1 MVVLDKNRIVI
12 GINAT
17 ALALGDWQQEHII
30 GELFTG
36 FELTDSPTAQLNE
49 SWWMKVDRFGQWQ
62 DELNGI
68 NAVGSPRCL
77 SLELSLIETDDNS
90 LTYYAV
96 MVVDISDKRAAED
109 ELEKLAYYDSLTG
122 LPNRAFFQE
131 NLRRDVIRVQRQKKC
146 LAILYMNL
154 DRFKFVNDYL
164 GHNGGDNL
172 LRQVSTRLLSV
183 LSDTDIVSRQSSDEF
198 AIALI
203 EPDSKLAVEQTA
215 QRIIEIVSAPYNI
228 GSDSVSVGTSVGIC
242 MVPEHGDTLAKAM
255 QAARAALAVAKHA
268 GKGCFRYA
276 SVDSWDDFGSK
287 TKIEADLRSAISD
300 DQLMLHFQPQNN
312 TASGDIIGFEALV
325 RWNHPELGVIMP
337 DQFITIAE
345 QSGLVV
351 ALDCWVMDKACAQMS
366 LWREQG
372 LELVPMSV
380 NLSAL
385 NFLNDSLA
393 ESIAAV
399 LEKYNIPAN
408 MLDVEITESSVLQDA
423 EQTIRTLEKLNDLG
437 VLSSIDDFGTGYSS
451 LSYLK
456 RLPVTRLK
464 IDGSLV
470 LDIAVNDSDK
480 SIVKTIIELGK
491 NLSLDVIAEGV
502 ETEVQRLALASL
514 GCKLLQG
521 YLYSKPMPGN
531 EAGDYLFKAAY

>member
-1 MVVLDKNRIVI
+1 MVVLDENRIVI

-30 GELFTG
+30 GQLFTG

-77 SLELSLIETDDNS
+77 SLELSLIETDDKS

-96 MVVDISDKRAAED
+96 MAVDISDKRAAED

-215 QRIIEIVSAPYNI
+215 QRIIEIVSAPYDI

-255 QAARAALAVAKHA
+255 QAARAALAVAKHS

-531 EAGDYLFKAAY
+531 EAADYLFKAVY

>member
-30 GELFTG
+30 GQLFTG

-77 SLELSLIETDDNS
+77 SLELSLIETDDKS

-96 MVVDISDKRAAED
+96 MAEDISDKRAAED

-215 QRIIEIVSAPYNI
+215 QRIIEIVSAPYDI

-531 EAGDYLFKAAY
+531 EAADYLFKAAY

>member
-77 SLELSLIETDDNS
+77 SLELSLIETDDKS

-96 MVVDISDKRAAED
+96 MAEDISDKRAAED

-215 QRIIEIVSAPYNI
+215 QRIIEIVSAPYDI

-531 EAGDYLFKAAY
+531 EAADYLFKAAY

>member
-17 ALALGDWQQEHII
+17 ALALGGWQQEHII

-77 SLELSLIETDDNS
+77 SLELSLIETDDKS

-96 MVVDISDKRAAED
+96 MAEDISDKRAAED

>member
-1 MVVLDKNRIVI
+1 LILDKNRLVI
-12 GINAT
+12 DINAT
-17 ALALGDWQQEHII
+17 ALAIGGWQPEHIV
-30 GELFTG
+30 GEIFTG
-36 FELTDSPTAQLNE
+36 FELTDSPSARLTE
-49 SWWMKVDRFGQWQ
+49 SWWIKVDRFGQWQ
-62 DELNGI
+62 EELHGVNC
-68 NAVGSPRCL
+68 VGSSRCL
-77 SLELSLIETDDNS
+77 VLELSLIETDNKS
-90 LTYYAV
+90 VTHY
-96 MVVDISDKRAAED
+96 VVLVQDITDKRAAED

-131 NLRRDVIRVQRQKKC
+131 NLRRDVIRVQKQEKS

-198 AIALI
+198 AIAII
-203 EPDSKLAVEQTA
+203 EPDSKLEVEQTA
-215 QRIIEIVSAPYNI
+215 QRIIDIVSAPYDI
-228 GSDSVSVGTSVGIC
+228 GGDSVTVGTSVGIC

-276 SVDSWDDFGSK
+276 NIDSWDDFGSK

-300 DQLMLHFQPQNN
+300 GQLMLHFQPQNN
-312 TASGDIIGFEALV
+312 TDSGNIIGLEALV
-325 RWNHPELGVIMP
+325 RWNHPELGIIMP
-337 DQFITIAE
+337 DQFIAIAE

-351 ALDCWVMDKACAQMS
+351 ELDRWVLNKACAQMS

-385 NFLNDSLA
+385 NFLNNTLA
-393 ESIAAV
+393 ESIVAV
-399 LEKYNIPAN
+399 LEKYRLPAN

-423 EQTIRTLEKLNDLG
+423 EQTIQTLEKLNNLG

-470 LDIAVNDSDK
+470 HDIAVNNSDK

-502 ETEVQRLALASL
+502 ETEAQRLALASL

-521 YLYSKPMPGN
+521 YLYSKPMPAS
-531 EAGDYLFKAAY
+531 EAGNYLSKVAS